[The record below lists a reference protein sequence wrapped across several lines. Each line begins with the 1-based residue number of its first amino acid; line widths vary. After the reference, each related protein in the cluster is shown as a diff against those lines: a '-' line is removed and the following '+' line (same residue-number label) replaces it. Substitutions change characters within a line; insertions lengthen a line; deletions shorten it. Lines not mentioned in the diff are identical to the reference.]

1 MEYIKLITCPE
12 CSGSGRLEDE
22 GLENEV
28 CFYCEGKGQVDAF
41 YVDPYAYDLQWKDEA
56 AHA

>member
-1 MEYIKLITCPE
+1 MEYTKLITCPE
-12 CSGSGRLEDE
+12 CSGSGH
-22 GLENEV
+22 LENEI

-41 YVDPYAYDLQWKDEA
+41 HVDPYAYDLQWKDEA